1 MGTTQVKQKVF
12 VANFAELP
20 PRIGREIVVDGLKIA
35 VFRLSDDRIKAIGGA
50 CPHKQGPLAEG
61 IVAGEYVFCPL
72 HEYKVSLIDGKVQEP
87 DDGCVATY
95 DTLVEEDKVYVLV

>member
-1 MGTTQVKQKVF
+1 MGTTQTKQKVY
-12 VANFAELP
+12 VACFDELP
-20 PRIGREIVVDGLKIA
+20 PRIGREVVVDGLKIA
-35 VFRLSDDRIKAIGGA
+35 VFRLSDNRIKAIGGV

-87 DDGCVATY
+87 DDGCVPTY
-95 DTLVEEDKVYVLV
+95 DTLVEDNKVYVLV